1 METNNE
7 ARSIT
12 AEGIVDQV
20 FPERHSVRV
29 TFPDKDN
36 LTSAELPVL
45 GSFCAGNSSYAM
57 PDIGE
62 SVVVLN
68 STNDDESGTGFVIG
82 ARYDDKV
89 QPKVNSIDK
98 TRIDFKDGSFIEF
111 DRSTGDLKI
120 ECKGNIYINGKNI
133 YLNGGKN
140 AARLGDMT
148 TDGAKISEGSGSVFI
163 G

>member
-1 METNNE
+1 MDTDNA

-45 GSFCAGNSSYAM
+45 GNFCSQNAVFAL
-57 PDIGE
+57 PDVGE

-68 STNDDESGTGFVIG
+68 ATNDDTSGTGFVIG
-82 ARYDDKV
+82 ARYSDKV
-89 QPKVNSIDK
+89 QPKVDSIDK
-98 TRIDFKDGSFIEF
+98 TRMDFKDGSFIEF
-111 DRSTGDLKI
+111 DRSTGDLRI
-120 ECKGNIYINGKNI
+120 ECKGNVYINAGKI
-133 YLNGGKN
+133 FLNGGQS
-140 AARLGDMT
+140 AARVNDP
-148 TDGAKISEGSGSVFI
+148 TDGTKIISGSGSVFI